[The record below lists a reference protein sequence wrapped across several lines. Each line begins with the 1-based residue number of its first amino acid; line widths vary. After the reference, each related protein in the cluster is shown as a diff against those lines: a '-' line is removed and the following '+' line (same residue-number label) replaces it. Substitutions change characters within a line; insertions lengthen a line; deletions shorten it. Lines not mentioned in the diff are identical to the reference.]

1 LLGDEKIAQNDV
13 IIIGAGPAGSTAA
26 RIMAEAGL
34 KVLVIEKER
43 LGRNKPCAGAIT
55 LRAFDELDID
65 YTDFVEREISGIRLY
80 SPDNSVMEHDYG
92 RTVGITVYRE
102 QFDSHLLQLAINAGA
117 EVMTNTSARDIIKTG
132 DSCEISFETD
142 NKVIKSKS
150 GKIIIAA
157 DGVFSKISKK
167 SGLYRYTKSQLGICV
182 QYEMEMK
189 EKDINEMIGD
199 NVEIYFGSSIAPDG
213 YGWIFPKKHGVTVG
227 VGFSLSERKRK
238 ITDYLDLF
246 VYEHPIASNK
256 LKSARIYRKTGG
268 LVPMKGVISQTYDDN
283 ILVVGDAA
291 GQVSPLI
298 AEGIYYSMICAK
310 VAAHV
315 GMEAV
320 LKNNF
325 SANNLKKY
333 EKEWKKII
341 GGDLKRGNLLNNLLL
356 SEDRRINYLV
366 NEAGSSKD
374 LRIMI
379 ADIIAGMGS
388 LDEIIKRN
396 YSTALSY
403 YCKGLIKG
411 IYL

>member
-1 LLGDEKIAQNDV
+1 MGDEKITQNDV

-26 RIMAEAGL
+26 RIMAKAGL

-80 SPDNSVMEHDYG
+80 SPDNSVMEQDYG

-102 QFDSHLLQLAINAGA
+102 RFDSHLLQLAINAGA
-117 EVMTNTSARDIIKTG
+117 EVLTNTSARDIIKNG
-132 DSCEISFETD
+132 NSCEIAFETD
-142 NKVIKSKS
+142 NKVIQSRS
-150 GKIIIAA
+150 GKIIIAS
-157 DGVFSKISKK
+157 DGVFSRISKR
-167 SGLYRYTKSQLGICV
+167 SGLYGYTKSQLGICA

-189 EKDINEMIGD
+189 EEDINELIG
-199 NVEIYFGSSIAPDG
+199 NNAEIYFGSSIAPDG

-268 LVPMKGVISQTYDDN
+268 LVPMKGVIGQTYDDN
-283 ILVVGDAA
+283 VLVVGDAA
-291 GQVSPLI
+291 GQVSPLT

-310 VAAHV
+310 AAAQV

-333 EKEWKKII
+333 EKEWKKIT
-341 GGDLKRGNLLNNLLL
+341 GGGLKRGILLKNLLL
-356 SEDRRINYLV
+356 SEDRRINYLL
-366 NEAGSSKD
+366 NEARSNKD

-379 ADIIAGMGS
+379 ADTIVGMGS
-388 LDEIIKRN
+388 LDEILKKN

-403 YCKGLIKG
+403 YFKGLIKG